1 MFEAIFECVLKEKS
15 EFYDKRKASPRAWVR
30 LEHCAKAL
38 RMGLSRGSAKFGR
51 RTVLAVVDHITQV
64 LPGPH
69 DDFVTPLVTD
79 YIKSLTSVLSRQA
92 IVELLARQDGAA
104 WEVCVD
110 FFLDIA
116 HHFMPQV
123 ANSTNSRQSRDSET
137 PRGRTSRNTAKLDSS
152 SNGQKV
158 DAHSVLG
165 GVLEGLHSL
174 VRGSN
179 APVLRRSKEVT
190 DTALQTLRAI
200 HSTPGAHQTVCFAI
214 VSVIFS
220 AIQTEEIDD
229 ATALVREL
237 IPLMAHWWRPEK
249 VSQDE
254 LIRALRNEI
263 SKFMVLAQLHLEYI
277 GLNNDGSALLSSLE
291 DLAEPRWLEYSKR
304 SDAFR
309 LQLDDLTFSVSN
321 LPKDYLCNS
330 LFGLRPHNMEGE
342 SHWILVQN
350 LAFLESTLLRSS
362 NVALHH
368 MEGERPAK
376 KMRTRQTSIRIK
388 QKLESTTI
396 GVRLTAL
403 QLLPFMFA
411 NGALKADEV
420 GEILQ
425 ELVRFAADK
434 DPSTASWAMIACA
447 RYDIRSS

>member
-1 MFEAIFECVLKEKS
+1 
-15 EFYDKRKASPRAWVR
+15 
-30 LEHCAKAL
+30 
-38 RMGLSRGSAKFGR
+38 
-51 RTVLAVVDHITQV
+51 
-64 LPGPH
+64 
-69 DDFVTPLVTD
+69 
-79 YIKSLTSVLSRQA
+79 
-92 IVELLARQDGAA
+92 VELLARQDGAA

-123 ANSTNSRQSRDSET
+123 ANYTNSRQSRDSET
-137 PRGRTSRNTAKLDSS
+137 PKTRTSRSTAKVDSS
-152 SNGQKV
+152 SNGHKV
-158 DAHSVLG
+158 DAHSIVG
-165 GVLEGLHSL
+165 GVLEGLHFL

-190 DTALQTLRAI
+190 DIALQTLQAT

-229 ATALVREL
+229 ATTLVRGL
-237 IPLMAHWWRPEK
+237 IPLMAHWWRAEK

-277 GLNNDGSALLSSLE
+277 ALNNDDLTPLSELE
-291 DLAEPRWLEYSKR
+291 DLAEPLWLEYSKR

-321 LPKDYLCNS
+321 LPKDYLCNP
-330 LFGLRPHNMEGE
+330 LFGLRPHNLEGE
-342 SHWILVQN
+342 SHWILIQN

-362 NVALHH
+362 NITAHH
-368 MEGERPAK
+368 IDDERPAK
-376 KMRTRQTSIRIK
+376 KMRTRQTSMRIK

-396 GVRLTAL
+396 GVRRTAL

-411 NGALKADEV
+411 NGALKADDM
-420 GEILQ
+420 GEILE
-425 ELVRFAADK
+425 ELVRFAANK
-434 DPSTASWAMIACA
+434 DPNTASWAMIACA
-447 RYDIRSS
+447 RYEIWNS